1 MPRKYKNKEKQL
13 IVSQDNKL
21 IQKIS
26 TDYNYRRNLTKQSFV
41 LDTYQK
47 RLLALMIS
55 HVKPKDTTFPVE
67 VIPFNV
73 FIQFMGIGDGGYQ
86 YEKIY
91 DSISDLIGMSFAIE
105 VEPGVTEFYHWIAGG
120 CRVDKNEKKI
130 YIQLDPGLKK
140 FLTGKKRNFT
150 KYELGFIMQLKKKYS
165 CRLYEYLRSMVK
177 FGCAN
182 LNVDT
187 FSQNIT
193 DGRYKNATDQKRYVI
208 EPALEEINATTDI
221 SVSCEEIRTP
231 GATGKL
237 KTTGFKFHITEKS
250 YEEKQIIMGTWGIPF
265 EDILLLEDGQRP
277 DFKDLEQ
284 EPEENLPFQCYDDE

>member
-13 IVSQDNKL
+13 VVSQDNKL

-73 FIQFMGIGDGGYQ
+73 FMQFMGIGDGGKQ
-86 YEKIY
+86 YGKIH
-91 DSISDLIGMSFAIE
+91 DSISDLMGMSFAIE
-105 VEPGVTEFYHWIAGG
+105 VEPGVTEFYHWIADG
-120 CRVDKNEKKI
+120 CRIDYNNKKI
-130 YIQLDPGLKK
+130 YIQLSPGLMR

-165 CRLYEYLRSMVK
+165 CRLYEYLRSMVN

-182 LNVDT
+182 LNVYT
-187 FSQNIT
+187 FSQTIT
-193 DGRYKNATDQKRYVI
+193 DGKYKTAYDLKRRVI
-208 EPALEEINATTDI
+208 DPAIGEINATTDI
-221 SVSCEEIRTP
+221 TVSCEEVRTQTD
-231 GATGKL
+231 AGK
-237 KTTGFKFHITEKS
+237 KKITGFKFHIEEKTH
-250 YEEKQIIMGTWGIPF
+250 EEKQIIMGTWGIPF
-265 EDILLLEDGQRP
+265 EDILLLDEGQRP
-277 DFKDLEQ
+277 NFDDLEQ
-284 EPEENLPFQCYDDE
+284 EPDLPFKCDE

>member
-73 FIQFMGIGDGGYQ
+73 FMQFMGIGDGGYQ

-91 DSISDLIGMSFAIE
+91 NSISDLIGMSFAIE

-130 YIQLDPGLKK
+130 YIQLDPALKR
-140 FLTGKKRNFT
+140 FLTGKKGKFT

-165 CRLYEYLRSMVK
+165 CRLYEYLRSMVN

-187 FSQNIT
+187 FSQTIT
-193 DGRYKNATDQKRYVI
+193 DGKYKTAYDLKRRVI
-208 EPALEEINATTDI
+208 DPALDEINATTDI
-221 SVSCEEIRTP
+221 TVSCEEVRIQTE
-231 GATGKL
+231 TGK
-237 KTTGFKFHITEKS
+237 KKITGFKFHITEKTH
-250 YEEKQIIMGTWGIPF
+250 EEKQIIMGTWGIPF

-284 EPEENLPFQCYDDE
+284 EPDLPFKCD

>member
-1 MPRKYKNKEKQL
+1 MGRRYKNKEKQL
-13 IVSQDNKL
+13 VVSQDNKL

-73 FIQFMGIGDGGYQ
+73 FMQFMGIGDGGKQ
-86 YEKIY
+86 YGKIH
-91 DSISDLIGMSFAIE
+91 DSISDLMGMSFAIE
-105 VEPGVTEFYHWIAGG
+105 VEPGVTEFYHWIADG
-120 CRVDKNEKKI
+120 CRIDYNNKKI
-130 YIQLDPGLKK
+130 YIQLSPGLMR

-165 CRLYEYLRSMVK
+165 CRLYEYLRSMVN

-187 FSQNIT
+187 FSQTIT
-193 DGRYKNATDQKRYVI
+193 DGKYKTAYDLKRRVI
-208 EPALEEINATTDI
+208 DPAIEEINATTDI
-221 SVSCEEIRTP
+221 TVSVEEVRAQTD
-231 GATGKL
+231 AGK
-237 KTTGFKFHITEKS
+237 KKITGFKFHITEKTH
-250 YEEKQIIMGTWGIPF
+250 EEKQIIMGTWGIPF

-277 DFKDLEQ
+277 DFRDLE
-284 EPEENLPFQCYDDE
+284 PETDLPFKCD

>member
-1 MPRKYKNKEKQL
+1 MGRKYKNKEKQL

-41 LDTYQK
+41 LYTYQK

-55 HVKPKDTTFPVE
+55 HVNPKDTSFPVE

-73 FIQFMGIGDGGYQ
+73 FMQFMGIGDGGKQ
-86 YEKIY
+86 YGKIH
-91 DSISDLIGMSFAIE
+91 DSISDLMGMSFAIE
-105 VEPGVTEFYHWIAGG
+105 VEPGVTEFYHWIADG
-120 CRVDKNEKKI
+120 CKIDYNNKKI
-130 YIQLDPGLKK
+130 YIQLSPGLMR

-150 KYELGFIMQLKKKYS
+150 RYELGFIMQLKKKYS
-165 CRLYEYLRSMVK
+165 CRLYEYLRSMVN

-187 FSQNIT
+187 FSQTIT
-193 DGRYKNATDQKRYVI
+193 DGKYKTAYDLKRRVI
-208 EPALEEINATTDI
+208 DPAIEEINATTDI
-221 SVSCEEIRTP
+221 TVSVEEVRAQTD
-231 GATGKL
+231 AGK
-237 KTTGFKFHITEKS
+237 KKITGFKFHITEKTH
-250 YEEKQIIMGTWGIPF
+250 EEKQIIMGTWGIPF

-277 DFKDLEQ
+277 DFRDLE
-284 EPEENLPFQCYDDE
+284 PETDLPFKCD

>member
-73 FIQFMGIGDGGYQ
+73 FMQFMGIGDGGKQ
-86 YEKIY
+86 YSKIH
-91 DSISDLIGMSFAIE
+91 DSISDLMGMSFAIE
-105 VEPGVTEFYHWIAGG
+105 VEPGVTEFYHWIADG
-120 CRVDKNEKKI
+120 CRIDYNNKKI
-130 YIQLDPGLKK
+130 YIQLSPGLMR
-140 FLTGKKRNFT
+140 FLTGKRRNFT
-150 KYELGFIMQLKKKYS
+150 KYELGFIMQLKRKYS
-165 CRLYEYLRSMVK
+165 CRLYEYLRSMVN

-187 FSQNIT
+187 FSQTIT
-193 DGRYKNATDQKRYVI
+193 DGKYTRPNDLLVRVI

-221 SVSCEEIRTP
+221 MVSCEVVRSDV
-231 GATGKL
+231 GGRGK
-237 KTTGFKFHITEKS
+237 KKITGFKFHITEKTH
-250 YEEKQIIMGTWGIPF
+250 EEKQIIMGTWGIPF

-277 DFKDLEQ
+277 DFRDLE
-284 EPEENLPFQCYDDE
+284 PETDLPFKCD

>member
-1 MPRKYKNKEKQL
+1 MGRIKNKQKQL

-26 TDYNYRRNLTKQSFV
+26 TDYSTRRNLTQQSFV

-47 RLLALMIS
+47 RLVALMIS
-55 HVKPKDTTFPVE
+55 HIKPKDTEFPVE

-73 FIQFMGIGDGGYQ
+73 FAQFMGIGDGGKQ
-86 YEKIY
+86 YNKIY
-91 DSISDLIGMSFAIE
+91 ESISDLIGMSFAIE
-105 VEPGVTEFYHWIAGG
+105 IEPGVTEFYHWIAGG
-120 CRVDKNEKKI
+120 CRVDKKEKKI
-130 YIQLDPGLKK
+130 YIQLDPALKK

-150 KYELGFIMQLKKKYS
+150 KYELGFIMQLKRKYS
-165 CRLYEYLRSMVK
+165 CRLYEYLRSMVN

-187 FSQNIT
+187 FSQAIT
-193 DGRYKNATDQKRYVI
+193 DGKYTRPNDLIVRVI

-221 SVSCEEIRTP
+221 AVSCEVVRSNDS
-231 GATGKL
+231 GRGKM

-250 YEEKQIIMGTWGIPF
+250 HEEKQIIMGTWGIPF
-265 EDILLLEDGQRP
+265 EDILLLDEGQRP
-277 DFKDLEQ
+277 DFSDLEP
-284 EPEENLPFQCYDDE
+284 EPDLPFKCD